1 MLSDIDQFGRGMK
14 IDLEKDKNKS
24 KKILHS
30 LSEIKKLLQN
40 KNFIPEE
47 DIVAHDTNLSNTS
60 SEQIINLDN
69 LRLKVQLIENKIISL
84 DRLLNSK

>member
-1 MLSDIDQFGRGMK
+1 MLSNIDQFGRGFK
-14 IDLEKDKNKS
+14 NNLDKNKS

-47 DIVAHDTNLSNTS
+47 DVVVHNTNLTNTS
-60 SEQIINLDN
+60 SEQIINLDD
-69 LRLKVQLIENKIISL
+69 LRLKVQLIEKKIISL
-84 DRLLNSK
+84 NRVLNSK

>member
-1 MLSDIDQFGRGMK
+1 MLSDLDQFGRGIK
-14 IDLEKDKNKS
+14 NDLDKSKS

-47 DIVAHDTNLSNTS
+47 DVVVHKTNLSNTS
-60 SEQIINLDN
+60 SEQIIDLDN
-69 LRLKVQLIENKIISL
+69 LRLKVQLIEKKIISL

>member
-1 MLSDIDQFGRGMK
+1 MLSDIDQFGRGIK
-14 IDLEKDKNKS
+14 NDLDKNKS

-47 DIVAHDTNLSNTS
+47 DFAFHNTNLSNNS
-60 SEQIINLDN
+60 SEQIINLNN
-69 LRLKVQLIENKIISL
+69 LRLKVQLIEKKIISL
-84 DRLLNSK
+84 DQLLNSK

>member
-1 MLSDIDQFGRGMK
+1 MLSNIDQFGRGFK
-14 IDLEKDKNKS
+14 NNLDKNKS

-40 KNFIPEE
+40 KNFIPDE
-47 DIVAHDTNLSNTS
+47 DVVVHNTNLNNTS
-60 SEQIINLDN
+60 SEQIINLDD
-69 LRLKVQLIENKIISL
+69 LRLKVQLIEKKIISL